1 MDMRIKSTFV
11 FLLSLL
17 LALSLITC
25 VDSRYDLS
33 DIDSTSAIKVKD
45 LVFPIS
51 IDAITLESIIDI
63 DDHNQI
69 KVINGEY
76 AFMDEGS
83 VEKGNIEVPSLTI
96 TAPEAKTAERTM
108 SLSSFGIYPS
118 TTTPGDIIFI
128 NSIRD
133 DFRLYSAEIDNE
145 SSFSIDSENV
155 NPAVIKIDTIVT
167 SNFLIKISIGISEL
181 NRIFNSI
188 EVHDLI
194 IKLPK
199 GLTAT
204 SSDGGVYDTSTGIL
218 TFADYIKFNENL
230 EKEITIDISKIDAK
244 QAGIELTDGNLSFE
258 IESSISGIFAL
269 HGRNLKKP
277 VTLEEF
283 KKLKDPTLEVEISFP
298 NGDIDISEFSG
309 DVRFEYDDINF
320 ASFVIEEL
328 PKLINQEGTDL
339 RIASPQIYLTIN
351 NPLYESYQLEATAG
365 VDLFPTDIVFKDKL
379 IFNKTINRYCLSP
392 IEPDSML
399 VAGSIFTK
407 FPDLG
412 DILSGDDRPDEI
424 DINVVDIEVP
434 QQTVK
439 NFVFG
444 KNYGQVV
451 GDYLI
456 YAPASFTD
464 KAEIHYTDTI
474 DGWSDD
480 GLDKMTIDNL
490 RLTAKVNSNIPLSFR
505 AVAYPIDKD
514 GNYLTVDGQ
523 PIKAIVQ
530 YVDSEEKTFD
540 ILPPFV
546 KSSVLVE
553 FKNRLKNVDGI
564 IFKAILNG
572 TKEIH
577 PLKPKQSIMF
587 TDIKLNVSGEYID
600 EF

>member
-51 IDAITLESIIDI
+51 IDAITLESIVDI

-83 VEKGNIEVPSLTI
+83 VERGNIEVPSLTI
-96 TAPEAKTAERTM
+96 SAPEAKSVERVM
-108 SLSSFGIYPS
+108 SLTSFGIDPS

-155 NPAVIKIDTIVT
+155 NPAVVKIDTIAT
-167 SNFLIKISIGISEL
+167 SNFLIKIYIGISEL

-188 EVHDLI
+188 EVHDLTVQ
-194 IKLPK
+194 LPK

-204 SSDGGVYDTSTGIL
+204 SSDGGVYDTRTGIL
-218 TFADYIKFNENL
+218 TFADYIRFNENL

-244 QAGIELTDGNLSFE
+244 QAGIELTDGNLLFE
-258 IESSISGIFAL
+258 IESSISGVFAL

-298 NGDIDISEFSG
+298 NGDIDIAEFSG

-320 ASFVIEEL
+320 ASFTIEEL
-328 PKLINQEGTDL
+328 PKLINQEGTDI
-339 RIASPQIYLTIN
+339 RIANPQIYLTIN
-351 NPLYESYQLEATAG
+351 NPLYDSYQLEATAG
-365 VDLFPTDIVFKDKL
+365 VDLFPTDIVFEDKL

-392 IEPDSML
+392 IKPDSML
-399 VAGSIFTK
+399 VAGSVFTE

-444 KNYGQVV
+444 KDYGKVV
-451 GDYLI
+451 GEYLI
-456 YAPASFTD
+456 YAPATFTH
-464 KAEIHYTDTI
+464 KAEIHYADTL

-490 RLTAKVNSNIPLSFR
+490 RVTAKVNSNIPLSFR

-523 PIKAIVQ
+523 PIKTIVQ
-530 YVDSEEKTFD
+530 YVDSEGESFD

-546 KSSVLVE
+546 KSSVLIE

>member
-51 IDAITLESIIDI
+51 IDAITLESIVDI

-83 VEKGNIEVPSLTI
+83 VERGNIEVPSLTI
-96 TAPEAKTAERTM
+96 SAPEAKSVERVM
-108 SLSSFGIYPS
+108 SLTSFGIDPS
-118 TTTPGDIIFI
+118 NTTPGDIIFI

-155 NPAVIKIDTIVT
+155 NPAVVKIDTIAT
-167 SNFLIKISIGISEL
+167 SNFLIKIYIGISEL

-188 EVHDLI
+188 EVHDLTVQ
-194 IKLPK
+194 LPK

-204 SSDGGVYDTSTGIL
+204 SSDGGVYDTRTGIL
-218 TFADYIKFNENL
+218 TFADYIRFNENL

-244 QAGIELTDGNLSFE
+244 QAGIELADGNLLFK
-258 IESSISGIFAL
+258 IDSSISGVFAM

-283 KKLKDPTLEVEISFP
+283 KKLKDPTLQIEISFP
-298 NGDIDISEFSG
+298 NGDIEISEFSG
-309 DVRFEYDDINF
+309 DVRFEYDDISF

-328 PKLINQEGTDL
+328 PKLINQEGTDIRL
-339 RIASPQIYLTIN
+339 ASPQIYLTIN
-351 NPLYESYQLEATAG
+351 NPLYDSYQLEAIAG
-365 VDLFPTDIVFKDKL
+365 IDLFPTDIVFEDKL
-379 IFNKTINRYCLSP
+379 IFNKAINNYCLSP

-399 VAGSIFTK
+399 VAGSVFTE

-412 DILSGDDRPDEI
+412 DILGGDDRPDEI
-424 DINVVDIEVP
+424 DIRVIDIEVP

-439 NFVFG
+439 NFIFG
-444 KNYGQVV
+444 KDYGKVI

-464 KAEIHYTDTI
+464 KAEIHYADTL
-474 DGWSDD
+474 DGWIDD

-490 RLTAKVNSNIPLSFR
+490 RLNAKVNSNIPLSFR

-514 GNYLTVDGQ
+514 GNHLTIDGQ
-523 PIKAIVQ
+523 PVKAIVK
-530 YVDSEEKTFD
+530 YVDNEGGTFD

-546 KSSVLVE
+546 KSSILIE
-553 FKNRLKNVDGI
+553 FKGPLKNVDGI

>member
-600 EF
+600 EL